1 MDYIRFLIDGN
12 LKNRFIKACD
22 GRSMTKV
29 LISLIEKYILESEV
43 KNNE

>member
-1 MDYIRFLIDGN
+1 MDYIRFLIDED
-12 LKNRFIKACD
+12 LKSRFIKACD

-29 LISLIEKYILESEV
+29 LISLIKKYILESEV